1 MTQQDKA
8 FGRKGLPDRIQSLRE
23 AIDYFDESPLLQ
35 SKPMA
40 EARMPRGAEAR
51 FRHPSAGTPAND
63 IARGGLLLSQADP
76 GPGRFDLQNGV
87 LPTERFRPLMADHRS
102 DSNIA
107 SEPRSRDSAAEVYR
121 TRAVEKSNRDG
132 SHDIGWSDFGSLLGS
147 AVGALLGSGAA
158 SVAGTVGGYY
168 AGGYGPGLLKETG
181 RAVGRGGF
189 NGDLSGLR

>member
-1 MTQQDKA
+1 MTQRDKT
-8 FGRKGLPDRIQSLRE
+8 FGRKGLPDRIQSLRD
-23 AIDYFDESPLLQ
+23 AINYFDENPPLQ
-35 SKPMA
+35 REHIA
-40 EARMPRGAEAR
+40 QAAAPRGTEAR
-51 FRHPSAGTPAND
+51 FRHPSAGTPTSD
-63 IARGGLLLSQADP
+63 FARDGLAPSQMDP
-76 GPGRFDLQNGV
+76 DMDRFDLRNGV
-87 LPTERFRPLMADHRS
+87 LPTGSFRPLMAHDRTGG
-102 DSNIA
+102 NIA

-121 TRAVEKSNRDG
+121 TRAIEKSNRDG
-132 SHDIGWSDFGSLLGS
+132 SHNIGWSDFGSLLGS